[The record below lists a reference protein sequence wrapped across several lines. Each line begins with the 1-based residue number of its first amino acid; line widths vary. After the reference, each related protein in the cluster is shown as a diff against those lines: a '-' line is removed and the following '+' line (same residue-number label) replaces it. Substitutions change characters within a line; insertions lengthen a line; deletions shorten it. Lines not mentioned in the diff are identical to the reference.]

1 MANVGGRELTD
12 YPYYL
17 EKDWPIYSTKNKH
30 QKAGSIK
37 LNTMRNPEMCGYMTG
52 AEYIAMVKDMALE
65 LKEAY
70 QVAMEVL
77 GTEPSERMGTEEVIP
92 LSHGTPTLPQNSGS
106 FVSEKTG
113 FTKPID
119 GKTLFMSFN
128 GKVYCPACTSEG
140 RATELTPED
149 KAGSLKWNNPVG
161 MCGKHGRFFGKA
173 RKDGDTA
180 YWDDQIQNFL
190 LDYTPDKQY
199 IWEAKS
205 LKDMKGDSK

>member
-1 MANVGGRELTD
+1 MANLGGRELTD

-92 LSHGTPTLPQNSGS
+92 LSHGEPTSHQNSGS
-106 FVSEKTG
+106 FVSENPAPAQPSGERKEMSEKQWDYIMHLCG
-113 FTKPID
+113 RDTKMMNYVMEEYARLGLNFA
-119 GKTLFMSFN
+119 GKDKPTSFQAS
-128 GKVYCPACTSEG
+128 KIIET
-140 RATELTPED
+140 
-149 KAGSLKWNNPVG
+149 
-161 MCGKHGRFFGKA
+161 
-173 RKDGDTA
+173 
-180 YWDDQIQNFL
+180 
-190 LDYTPDKQY
+190 
-199 IWEAKS
+199 
-205 LKDMKGDSK
+205 LKDMKGEK